1 MGGVEEREREG
12 GWIYEENQ
20 DRTKLVGE
28 GGVKWVVEFFPPQDC
43 IINCSDCTVPGFEDQ
58 DRTACTSCKLTFTP
72 SSDSNRIN
80 LLVLLRRYFG

>member
-1 MGGVEEREREG
+1 MGGVEERERG
-12 GWIYEENQ
+12 GGFMKK
-20 DRTKLVGE
+20 TKTEQSWLGK